1 MVYVAENSHFW
12 SSLEMLRNCIA
23 TYSKCDKTYL
33 LNGINNTIAQGYRL
47 KMVCRPRKSAKSK
60 SRNYGGSLHKQAVEV
75 IRAELAESRPT
86 VRRKPPVQHRQPAIS
101 ALADKS

>member
-1 MVYVAENSHFW
+1 MARMTKKKALWWLE
-12 SSLEMLRNCIA
+12 SL
-23 TYSKCDKTYL
+23 
-33 LNGINNTIAQGYRL
+33 
-47 KMVCRPRKSAKSK
+47 